1 MKRAKRLSRPVNSL
15 AGAPEATI
23 RAVFNEQFG
32 SAAERRV
39 VAVGRK
45 TATHEFALHDTGK
58 ILGCIVPASKG
69 SFEIASAEILWL
81 CLWEGPERRVVITA
95 ELGLAQRLITVF
107 HGCYFPTQ
115 IEAFHFD
122 AASKSF
128 YRTGRLG
135 AD

>member
-1 MKRAKRLSRPVNSL
+1 MRRAKRLPRPPV
-15 AGAPEATI
+15 APSPEPLI
-23 RAVFNEQFG
+23 RAAFNEQFDCN
-32 SAAERRV
+32 AERRV
-39 VAVGRK
+39 VPVGRK
-45 TATHEFALHDTGK
+45 SATHDFALHDAGK
-58 ILGCIVPASKG
+58 VLGAIVPASER
-69 SFEIASAEILWL
+69 SFEVASAEILWL
-81 CLWEGPERRVVITA
+81 CLWEGPERRVVITG

>member
-1 MKRAKRLSRPVNSL
+1 MKRAKRLARSSHPTASGL
-15 AGAPEATI
+15 EPAI

-32 SAAERRV
+32 SVAERRV

-45 TATHEFALHDTGK
+45 TATHEFALHDPGK

-69 SFEIASAEILWL
+69 SFEFASAEILWL